1 MGAFVLTSAGGVN
14 VAGDAQAVR
23 GTNIAAY
30 GQERILAQ
38 GANIDV
44 YLARRGAGLAAHAP
58 PLAGDQGHTPAALSR
73 WPDSASGDQAMKA
86 LLLAGTHSGAG
97 KTTICLALLA
107 ALRRRGLTVQAFKVG
122 PDFID
127 PGHHALASGRP
138 SHNLDGWML
147 SREENLAIFAR
158 HTQDCDVAVVEGVMG
173 LYDGFD
179 PLGEEGSSAQMA
191 KWLGLPVLL
200 SADARAM
207 SRSLAALAQGFARF
221 DPGLTWA
228 GLLANHVGSMGHA
241 ALLREAMN
249 AVPELPFLGGL
260 TRRPDLALPER
271 HLGLITA
278 EDGGHDQARLL
289 ALADWLEADLDLDG
303 LLASLPEVTPA
314 TPPPEP
320 APPGPPVR
328 LGVARDQAF
337 CFYYP
342 ENLRRLTAAGAELV
356 YFSPLRDRQLPPGLH
371 GLYLG
376 GGYPELHAAALAA
389 NHGLMRQIADLGRR
403 GLVIYAECGGM
414 MYLGR
419 ELNDL
424 DNRRWLMAGLLPLS
438 FGMLPRLRSLGYR
451 EVTLSAD
458 TPLGPAGGKA
468 RGHEF
473 HYSEVSTQE
482 PDPQIDSNVYQATG
496 RRGPQPDCR
505 GYLRGNVLASYV
517 HLHFGSNPALAPAL
531 VGRCRANPTRTT
543 P

>member
-1 MGAFVLTSAGGVN
+1 
-14 VAGDAQAVR
+14 
-23 GTNIAAY
+23 
-30 GQERILAQ
+30 
-38 GANIDV
+38 
-44 YLARRGAGLAAHAP
+44 
-58 PLAGDQGHTPAALSR
+58 
-73 WPDSASGDQAMKA
+73 MKA

-147 SREENLAIFAR
+147 SREENLAIFGR
-158 HTQDCDVAVVEGVMG
+158 HAANADLAVVEGVMG
-173 LYDGFD
+173 LYDGYD
-179 PLGEEGSSAQMA
+179 PVREEGSSAQMA
-191 KWLGLPVLL
+191 KWLGLPVVLC
-200 SADARAM
+200 ADARAM
-207 SRSLAALAQGFARF
+207 SRSLAALAQGFSRF
-221 DPGLTWA
+221 DPGLAWA
-228 GLLANHVGSMGHA
+228 GLLANHVGSHGHA
-241 ALLREAMN
+241 DLLRQAMA

-278 EDGGHDQARLL
+278 EDGGHDQARLA
-289 ALADWLEADLDLDG
+289 ALAGWLEAGLDLDA
-303 LLASLPEVTPA
+303 LLASLPEVAPA
-314 TPPPEP
+314 PPAPEP
-320 APPGPPVR
+320 APAGAPVR
-328 LGVARDQAF
+328 LGVARDRAF

-342 ENLRRLTAAGAELV
+342 ENLRRLEAAGAELV
-356 YFSPLRDRQLPPGLH
+356 YFSPLCDRQLPPGLS

-389 NHGLMRQIADLGRR
+389 NQGLLRQIADLGRQ

-419 ELNDL
+419 ELTDL
-424 DNRRWLMAGLLPLS
+424 DNRRWLMAGLMPLS
-438 FGMLPRLRSLGYR
+438 FRMLPRLRSLGYR
-451 EVTLSAD
+451 EITLTVD
-458 TPLGPAGGKA
+458 NPLGNAGTVA

-473 HYSEVSTQE
+473 HYSEVNGQE
-482 PDPQIDSNVYQATG
+482 ADPQTSANIYQATG
-496 RRGPQPDCR
+496 RRGPQPDCQ
-505 GYLRGNVLASYV
+505 GFLRGNVLASYV

-531 VGRCRANPTRTT
+531 VERCRHNQTRTT